1 MLTECA
7 LPGWMGNC
15 NRKVSNAQSFI
26 NGTLPSRLGTLYS
39 QIRATAPNA
48 RVTVVGYPRIFN
60 GRDCS
65 WFTWFSSSEMSKLN
79 QTADLLNS
87 RLSEAASATGFS
99 FANPTSAFLGHAV
112 CDRAEWINGLSSPI
126 SESFHPKVSGHRSG
140 YYPTVSPVVAGATA
154 ALTKAV
160 LTRSVAAADELAAQQ
175 SAYAEL
181 DARVTPKEFRVPDL
195 TSARAKKAA
204 RKAGV
209 DLGSRA
215 SIDKDGSDLLQAPGT
230 AVGAHPLTRLL
241 G

>member
-1 MLTECA
+1 MSWSDRRTLLAA
-7 LPGWMGNC
+7 LAASAALARCGFTPVYAPGGPGD
-15 NRKVSNAQSFI
+15 K
-26 NGTLPSRLGTLYS
+26 LYG

-140 YYPTVSPVVAGATA
+140 YYPTVSPVVAGATVQLVRTA
-154 ALTKAV
+154 ATA
-160 LTRSVAAADELAAQQ
+160 SAAAPV
-175 SAYAEL
+175 SFPS
-181 DARVTPKEFRVPDL
+181 TK
-195 TSARAKKAA
+195 TSAVPAA
-204 RKAGV
+204 V
-209 DLGSRA
+209 QSRTACA
-215 SIDKDGSDLLQAPGT
+215 SA
-230 AVGAHPLTRLL
+230 
-241 G
+241 